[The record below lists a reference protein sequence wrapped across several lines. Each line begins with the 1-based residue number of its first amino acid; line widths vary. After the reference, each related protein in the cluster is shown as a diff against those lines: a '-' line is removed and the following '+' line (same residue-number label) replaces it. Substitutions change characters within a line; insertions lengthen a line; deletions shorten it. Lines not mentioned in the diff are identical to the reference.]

1 MAVRSGAPADGSAAP
16 EPVGLLLSKIA
27 AGIFIG
33 PGWLPEPGV
42 RIARMGSAK
51 MTETIT
57 IVAGIDVGKAW
68 LDVAVAGRPERLRVA
83 SNPSGHQELVA
94 WLQAAGVGVVGM
106 EASGGYERPV
116 AASLRQAGFKV
127 RVLQPAQ
134 VRAYAAFR
142 LQWAKNDKI
151 DAGLIAEATA
161 AATTPTADP
170 QPGLEALAEHL
181 TLIEQIEEDLV
192 RAKTR
197 LEGFRGQRQRDV
209 LTAEIQR
216 LRQRRKAELQALTI
230 ALQEVEGLA
239 RNLELAQSV
248 QGVGLRTAV
257 ALVIRMPELGSLS
270 REKVASLAGLAPFDD
285 DSGKRRGAR
294 HIKGGRTRLR
304 TSLYA
309 AALPAAFRWNPA
321 LGALYKRL
329 IARGKPHKLA
339 LVACARK
346 LLIYVNTVLQ
356 RQTPWTPA
364 TMPT

>member
-1 MAVRSGAPADGSAAP
+1 
-16 EPVGLLLSKIA
+16 
-27 AGIFIG
+27 
-33 PGWLPEPGV
+33 
-42 RIARMGSAK
+42 MGSAK
-51 MTETIT
+51 MTEVST

-68 LDVAVAGRPERLRVA
+68 LDVAVAGRPERLRVVA
-83 SNPSGHQELVA
+83 DPSGHLELIA
-94 WLQAAGVGVVGM
+94 WLEAADVSLVGM

-116 AASLRQAGFKV
+116 ASSLREAGFKV

-142 LQWAKNDKI
+142 LQRAKNDKI
-151 DAGLIAEATA
+151 DAGLIAQSTA
-161 AATTPTADP
+161 AAATPAADP
-170 QPGLEALAEHL
+170 CPGLEALAEHL
-181 TLIEQIEEDLV
+181 TLLEQIEEDLV

-197 LEGFRGQRQRDV
+197 LEGFRHPRQRDL

-216 LRQRRKAELQALTI
+216 LRQRRKAELEALTQ
-230 ALQEVEGLA
+230 ALQEVESLA
-239 RNLELAQSV
+239 RRLELVRSV
-248 QGVGLRTAV
+248 QGVGLRTAI
-257 ALVIRMPELGSLS
+257 ALVVRMPELGSLS

-329 IARGKPHKLA
+329 TAKGKPHKLA

-346 LLIYVNTVLQ
+346 LLIFVNTVLQ
-356 RQTPWTPA
+356 RQTPWTAAPHA
-364 TMPT
+364 